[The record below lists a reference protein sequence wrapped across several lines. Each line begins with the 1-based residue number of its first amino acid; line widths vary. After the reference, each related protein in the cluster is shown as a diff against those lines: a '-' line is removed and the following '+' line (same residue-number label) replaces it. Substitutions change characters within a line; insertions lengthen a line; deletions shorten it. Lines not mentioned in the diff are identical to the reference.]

1 MAPFEEYESCDGL
14 RLAEM
19 VRRGE
24 VHPREL
30 LASAI
35 ARIEAR
41 NPALNAVVHTMFGG
55 ALAQAEG
62 PLPDGPFRGVPLL
75 LKDLLA
81 AVAGEPLTSAC
92 RFLKDFV
99 PDHDSELVQRL
110 RAAGFVFVGKTNLP
124 ELGLLGVTEPEL
136 FGPTRN
142 PWNTEHTP
150 GGSSGGS
157 AAAVAAG
164 MVPIGH
170 GGDGGGSLRIPAS
183 CCGLFGLKPSRGR
196 NPLGPDIAES
206 WSGLVQEHALTR
218 SVRDSAALLD
228 ATCGPDAGAPY
239 FAPPPERPYLEEAGA
254 HPGRLRV
261 GFTAESLFGETTH
274 ADCRAAVED
283 AARLMAAL
291 GHDVEEVCPE
301 FDKVALRRAYL
312 AIVTVGTARAIEV
325 AASVVPRRLRAS
337 FFEAQTWFVAEIGRS
352 MGACEYQAALDR
364 MQAEARRVAAFF
376 ADHDLLLTP
385 TMAYPPARIGTFAPT
400 TGQRLILAALRAL
413 PLKPLLDRALDQ
425 LAAESLEATAN
436 TMLFNMTGQPAMSVP
451 LFWNGDGLPIG
462 SQLVARYGEE
472 GLLFRVAAQLESARP
487 WFGRR
492 PGVAAAGRRE

>member
-1 MAPFEEYESCDGL
+1 MAPFDEYEGYDGL
-14 RLAEM
+14 GLAEL

-30 LASAI
+30 LAAAI

-41 NPALNAVVHTMFGG
+41 NPALNAVIHTMFGR
-55 ALAQAEG
+55 ALAQVEGSLPEG
-62 PLPDGPFRGVPLL
+62 PFKGVPLL

-81 AVAGEPLTSAC
+81 VFAGEPLTSAC
-92 RFLKDFV
+92 RFLEHFV
-99 PDHDSELVQRL
+99 PDHDSELVRRL
-110 RAAGFVFVGKTNLP
+110 RQAGFIFVGKTSLP

-142 PWNTEHTP
+142 PWNPEHTP

-183 CCGLFGLKPSRGR
+183 CCGLFGLKPTRGR

-228 ATCGPDAGAPY
+228 ATCGPDAGTPY
-239 FAPPPERPYLEEAGA
+239 FAPPPERSYLKEVGA
-254 HPGRLRV
+254 DPGRLRV
-261 GFTAESLFGETTH
+261 GFTAESLFGDTTH
-274 ADCRAAVED
+274 ADCRAAVAD
-283 AARLMAAL
+283 AAQLLTEL
-291 GHDVEEVCPE
+291 GHDVEEARPD
-301 FDKVALRRAYL
+301 FDQLAMRKAYL
-312 AIVTVGTARAIEV
+312 TIVAVGTARAIEM
-325 AASVVPRRLRAS
+325 AALVVPHRPRPR
-337 FFEAQTWFVAEIGRS
+337 FFEAQTWFVAQIGRS
-352 MGACEYQAALDR
+352 MGACEYQTALDR

-385 TMAYPPARIGTFAPT
+385 TMAHPPARIGAFALT
-400 TGQRLILAALRAL
+400 TAQGVALAAMRAL
-413 PLKPLLDRALDQ
+413 PLKVVLDRALDK

-451 LFWNGDGLPIG
+451 LFWNAEGLPIG
-462 SQLVARYGEE
+462 TQLAGRYGEE
-472 GLLFRVAAQLESARP
+472 NLLFRVAAQLEEARP

-492 PGVAAAGRRE
+492 PGA

>member
-1 MAPFEEYESCDGL
+1 MASFGEYESCDGL
-14 RLAEM
+14 ALAEL

-30 LASAI
+30 LAAAI

-41 NPALNAVVHTMFGG
+41 NPALNAVVHTMFER
-55 ALAQAEG
+55 ALAQAEA
-62 PLPDGPFRGVPLL
+62 PLPDGPFKGVPLL
-75 LKDLLA
+75 LKDLMA

-92 RFLKDFV
+92 RFLADFV
-99 PDHDSELVQRL
+99 PDHDTELVRRL
-110 RAAGFVFVGKTNLP
+110 RAAGFVFAGRTNTP

-150 GGSSGGS
+150 GGSSGGA

-183 CCGLFGLKPSRGR
+183 CCGLFGLKPTRGR

-206 WSGLVQEHALTR
+206 WSGLVQEHAVTR

-228 ATCGPDAGAPY
+228 ATCGPDTGAPY
-239 FAPPPERPYLEEAGA
+239 FAPAPERPFSEEVGA
-254 HPGRLRV
+254 EPGRLRV
-261 GFTAESLFGETTH
+261 GFTADSLFGEATH

-283 AARLMAAL
+283 AARLLADL
-291 GHDVEEVCPE
+291 GHEVEEARPE
-301 FDKVALRRAYL
+301 FDKVELRRAYL
-312 AIVTVGTARAIEV
+312 SIVTVGTARAIEM
-325 AASVVPRRLRAS
+325 AARVVRRRPRAR
-337 FFEAQTWFVAEIGRS
+337 FFEPETWFVATIGRG
-352 MGACEYQAALDR
+352 MGACEYQAAIDR
-364 MQAEARRVAAFF
+364 MQAQTRRVATFF
-376 ADHDLLLTP
+376 VDHDLLLTP
-385 TMAYPPARIGTFAPT
+385 TLAYPPARIGAFAPNAA
-400 TGQRLILAALRAL
+400 QKASLALMRAL
-413 PLKPLLDRALDQ
+413 PLKPLLERALDQ
-425 LAAESLEATAN
+425 LAEEALEATAN

-451 LFWNGDGLPIG
+451 LFWNEEGLPVG

-472 GLLFRVAAQLESARP
+472 GLLFRVAAQLERARP
-487 WFGRR
+487 WRTRR
-492 PGVAAAGRRE
+492 PAVAAAGRRV